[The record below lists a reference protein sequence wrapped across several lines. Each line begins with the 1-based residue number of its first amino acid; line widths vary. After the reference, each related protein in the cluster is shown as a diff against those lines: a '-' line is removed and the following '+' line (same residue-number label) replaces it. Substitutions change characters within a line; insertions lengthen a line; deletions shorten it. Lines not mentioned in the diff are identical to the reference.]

1 MAWARLFGADAPG
14 YGFADG
20 LTPEIAIAVLPEQRG
35 QGLGSE
41 LLAALFRELRARG
54 WGRVSLS
61 CDKTNPALRLYRRL
75 GFATV
80 ADGGED
86 LIMVKALD
94 GRGLSHA
101 GN

>member
-1 MAWARLFGADAPG
+1 
-14 YGFADG
+14 
-20 LTPEIAIAVLPEQRG
+20 
-35 QGLGSE
+35 
-41 LLAALFRELRARG
+41 
-54 WGRVSLS
+54 VSLS